1 MRDIDEKVVLAA
13 KDKDK
18 LNELIKE
25 YESFIIKIASKATGK
40 YITRSTDEWSVSL
53 SAFSQAVSDYSFEKG
68 SFLSFAELVIKRRLI
83 DYIRIESRHNVETPV
98 NPHIFGSESDED
110 ENDTAIKREVI
121 SKVSGSEDNS
131 LKYEIEA
138 ANAQFS
144 VYGFSFFDLTECSPK
159 ASKTKSACAKAV
171 VYILN
176 TPIIFEQ
183 LRSSKMLPIK
193 IIEKNAKV
201 PRKILEHHRKYIIAA
216 VEIMS
221 GNYPYLAEYMRFI
234 REEL

>member
-1 MRDIDEKVVLAA
+1 MI
-13 KDKDK
+13 
-18 LNELIKE
+18 
-25 YESFIIKIASKATGK
+25 TK
-40 YITRSTDEWSVSL
+40 YFT
-53 SAFSQAVSDYSFEKG
+53 
-68 SFLSFAELVIKRRLI
+68 
-83 DYIRIESRHNVETPV
+83 
-98 NPHIFGSESDED
+98 DED

-121 SKVSGSEDNS
+121 SKVSGTEDNS

-159 ASKTKSACAKAV
+159 ATKTKAACAKAV

-193 IIEKNAKV
+193 IIENNAKV

>member
-1 MRDIDEKVVLAA
+1 LRDIDEKVVLAA